1 VENAIRPTAIGKM
14 NWLFFGVAEAGQ
26 RSAVIY
32 TIIESSK
39 AARETQRYPKG
50 A

>member
-1 VENAIRPTAIGKM
+1 MKC
-14 NWLFFGVAEAGQ
+14 LFFGNAEAGQ

-39 AARETQRYPKG
+39 AARETQRSPKG